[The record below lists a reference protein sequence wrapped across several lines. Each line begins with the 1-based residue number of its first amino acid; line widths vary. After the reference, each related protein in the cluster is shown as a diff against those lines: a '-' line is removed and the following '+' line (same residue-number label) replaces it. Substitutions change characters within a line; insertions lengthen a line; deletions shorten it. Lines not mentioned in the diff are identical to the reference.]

1 VGGAGNDD
9 ELPRDWHERTCGAR
23 RRDGEGLLY
32 DDLSARIVAQRAA
45 QRVVENGTAG
55 VVLGFDRGRCRDDV
69 AGVRQRDGAAP

>member
-1 VGGAGNDD
+1 
-9 ELPRDWHERTCGAR
+9 
-23 RRDGEGLLY
+23 LY
-32 DDLSARIVAQRAA
+32 DDPSARIVAQRAA